1 MKKSPGRIP
10 ALLVSLALPI
20 AVLAQAVKLTEGEVR
35 KIDKAAGKVTLKH
48 GPIENLGMP
57 GMTMVFRAT
66 NPAMLDKLK
75 AGDKVR
81 FAADKAGDDYTVT
94 RIEPAK

>member
-1 MKKSPGRIP
+1 MKKSRSRVP
-10 ALLVSLALPI
+10 ALLVVLALPL
-20 AVLAQAVKLTEGEVR
+20 AVFAQAAKLTEGEVR
-35 KIDKAAGKVTLKH
+35 KVDKAAGKVTLKH

-66 NPAMLDKLK
+66 NPSMLDKLK

>member
-1 MKKSPGRIP
+1 MKTIPCRIP
-10 ALLVSLALPI
+10 ALLVALALPL
-20 AVLAQAVKLTEGEVR
+20 AVFAQAAKLTDGEVR
-35 KIDKAAGKVTLKH
+35 KVDKDACKVTLKH

-75 AGDKVR
+75 PGDKVR
-81 FAADKAGDDYTVT
+81 FAADKAGDVYTVT

>member
-1 MKKSPGRIP
+1 MENSRLRIL
-10 ALLVSLALPI
+10 ALVVALALPF
-20 AVLAQAVKLTEGEVR
+20 AVFAQAAKLTEGEVR
-35 KIDKAAGKVTLKH
+35 KVDKAAGKVTLKH

-66 NPAMLDKLK
+66 NPALLDKLK

-81 FAADKAGDDYTVT
+81 FAADKAGDDYTVS